1 MIARIEVDAD
11 TMDKNIATSLRLA
24 GYTIKE
30 HINREGVFPY
40 IDTYICQKIV
50 DTATDAYFSN
60 KILCEELGRS
70 ARKGVLGFVFVGGV
84 EQ

>member
-1 MIARIEVDAD
+1 MIARIEVDAE

-30 HINREGVFPY
+30 HINREGTYPY

-50 DTATDAYFSN
+50 ETATDAYFSN
-60 KILCEELGRS
+60 RILCEELGRS
-70 ARKGVLGFVFVGGV
+70 ARKGILGFVFVGGG